1 MVLCIV
7 DVAEVAERQATPSK
21 VHVGTSSFIPFHS
34 SPHQLEDVDI
44 ETKNHLFLEWSGLG
58 EVIFYSFL
66 HGGGVLFEG
75 LGSPLIVRQ
84 ASTFRPRLSF
94 LQ

>member
-1 MVLCIV
+1 MVLFIV
-7 DVAEVAERQATPSK
+7 DVAEVAEWQATPSK

-34 SPHQLEDVDI
+34 SPHQLENVDI

-58 EVIFYSFL
+58 EVILYSFL
-66 HGGGVLFEG
+66 YGVLLEE

-84 ASTFRPRLSF
+84 ASTFRPRLPF

>member
-44 ETKNHLFLEWSGLG
+44 EAKNHLFLEWSGLG
-58 EVIFYSFL
+58 EVILYSFL
-66 HGGGVLFEG
+66 HGGVLLEE

-84 ASTFRPRLSF
+84 ASTFRPRLPF